1 MSPGERRIQTLRRL
15 VAMPYLDRL
24 ELAAVAG
31 MSDRA
36 AYHVV
41 ADLERRGLVASLPHA
56 TDLLRTTRRCYP
68 TAAGLRVVARADGTT
83 VRDLLRQRPVSA
95 QWQRLLLA
103 RLDTVAVGYRLAAS
117 IAALEGPVN
126 VRWYRAQPLDAA
138 IIRPGGRTVGIVR
151 QGRTADRT
159 GVAKRLWR
167 LREGPCPGGVLLL
180 TPDELRLRHARR
192 LLADA
197 PLAAFLALE
206 RDAIWGGPDHHAW
219 RPSTI
224 NALVDLPSAL
234 AAMDPGGTR
243 PAEPTPARATVP
255 VAINVDAPRHA
266 TPDWL
271 LPVRLRPAET
281 RALDLLA
288 DWPWISRDDL
298 RGLLGVSPARVS
310 QVLTQL
316 EGFGLATRAP
326 IDGRRLVVSDRG
338 LALLARRD
346 RAAVGAAR
354 KRWSAAPRDAAR
366 PLTWRNVTGVRSRQ
380 LLRNIAHT
388 AAVHAFVATMARQA
402 RTLGWELAQLDPP
415 HRASRYFPYGHTRR
429 AVHPDAFGVLR
440 RGSTTW
446 AFFLEWERRAV
457 RPATMAAR
465 LAPYL
470 RYYAESRPTDDHGA
484 PPAVLIVAADDLAA
498 THFRRVANAEMDR
511 SGVGVPLW
519 ITNAQAL
526 AAQGPLGPVW
536 RRPGRWK
543 AVSVVPGG

>member
-1 MSPGERRIQTLRRL
+1 
-15 VAMPYLDRL
+15 MPFLDRL
-24 ELAAVAG
+24 ELAAVVG
-31 MSDRA
+31 MADRA
-36 AYHVV
+36 TYHIV
-41 ADLERRGLVASLPHA
+41 ADLERRGLVESLAHA
-56 TDLLRTTRRCYP
+56 TELLRTTRRGYP

-117 IAALEGPVN
+117 IATLVGPVE

-138 IIRPGGRTVGIVR
+138 IILPGGRSLGIVR
-151 QGRTADRT
+151 LGRTADRT

-180 TPDELRLRHARR
+180 MPDEVRLRHARR

-197 PLAAFLALE
+197 PLTAFLALE
-206 RDAIWGGPDHHAW
+206 RNAIWGGPDHPAW
-219 RPSTI
+219 HPPTI
-224 NALVDLPSAL
+224 NAIVDLPSAL
-234 AAMDPGGTR
+234 DAMDPGGAR
-243 PAEPTPARATVP
+243 PAEPTPARATLP
-255 VAINVDAPRHA
+255 EAINVHAPRHA

-271 LPVRLRPAET
+271 LPVRLRPAEKRT
-281 RALDLLA
+281 LDLLA

-310 QVLTQL
+310 QLLTTL
-316 EGFGLATRAP
+316 EGFRLATGVTAA
-326 IDGRRLVVSDRG
+326 DRRLVLTDRG

-354 KRWSAAPRDAAR
+354 TRWSAAPRDAAR

-380 LLRNIAHT
+380 LLRNVAHT

-402 RTLGWELAQLDPP
+402 RALGWELAHLDPP
-415 HRASRYFPYGHTRR
+415 HRASRYFPHRHTRR

-440 RGSTTW
+440 RDATTW

-470 RYYAESRPTDDHGA
+470 RYYAASRPTDDHGA
-484 PPAVLIVAADDLAA
+484 PPAVLIVAGDDLAA
-498 THFRRVANAEMDR
+498 THFRRVAQAEMDR
-511 SGVGVPLW
+511 TGVGVPLW
-519 ITNAQAL
+519 ITHAPAL
-526 AAQGPLGPVW
+526 AAQGPLGQVW
-536 RRPGRWK
+536 RRPGRW
-543 AVSVVPGG
+543 AATSAMPNG